1 MWVYLRNK
9 RLIFIGLRGELLYPI
24 GGKLKPL
31 LRETK
36 AAGQAPSALQTPYRY
51 TYGTSLFEYLE
62 RDPEHKIYFDDWMSS
77 RRAGFRREW
86 FDLYPVESRLVAGAD
101 RSSETVFLVD
111 VAGGRGHDILS
122 LSSRFPDL
130 PGRLVVQD
138 LPRTFK
144 DYVAPEG
151 IETHPHNIFTKQPIK
166 GW

>member
-1 MWVYLRNK
+1 M
-9 RLIFIGLRGELLYPI
+9 YPI

-36 AAGQAPSALQTPYRY
+36 AAGQAPSDLQTPYRY

-62 RDPEHKIYFDDWMSS
+62 KDPEHKIYFDDWMSS

-86 FDLYPVESRLVAGAD
+86 FDLYPVESQLVAGAD
-101 RSSETVFLVD
+101 RSSEAVFLVD
-111 VAGGRGHDILS
+111 VAGGKGHDILS

-138 LPRTFK
+138 LPRTFE

-151 IETHPHNIFTKQPIK
+151 IETHPHNIFTKQPIQ